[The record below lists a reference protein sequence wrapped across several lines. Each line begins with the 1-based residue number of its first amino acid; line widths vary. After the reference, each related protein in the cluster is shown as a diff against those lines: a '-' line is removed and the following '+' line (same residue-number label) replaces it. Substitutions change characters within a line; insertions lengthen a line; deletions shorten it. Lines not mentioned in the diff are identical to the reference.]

1 MPAVTTLTRALL
13 SIALIATVAG
23 CTKRVDPDKVPIG
36 TPVEVTR
43 QDGGV
48 VKGTLTARDEQTLRV
63 TSGRTSKAIP
73 RDQVADIALINTDAP
88 APLPALAKFHE
99 YTVPAGTA
107 LHARLD
113 TSLGSD
119 TNQVNDPVEATLTE
133 AELVDGVEVLP
144 SGSIVK
150 GVVTTAESSGKVRG
164 RASLAVKF
172 RSITLAGRDE
182 TYGLSS
188 SIQHTAAAT
197 KGDDAKKIGIPAAG
211 GAILGAILGGK
222 KGALIGTAI
231 GGGAGAVV
239 VLTTSGP
246 EVRYASGTVL
256 SLSLDQPIDVRV
268 PIRK

>member
-1 MPAVTTLTRALL
+1 MRITSITRALI
-13 SIALIATVAG
+13 SIALVATVAG

-48 VKGTLTARDEQTLRV
+48 VKGTLTARDDQSLRLA
-63 TSGRTSKAIP
+63 SGRTTRSIP
-73 RDQVADIALINTDAP
+73 RDQVADIAIVSTDAP
-88 APLPALAKFHE
+88 PALPALAKFRE
-99 YTVPAGTA
+99 YTVPAGTV
-107 LHARLD
+107 LHARLT

-119 TNQVNDPVEATLTE
+119 SSQINDPVEATLTE
-133 AELVDGVEVLP
+133 AEVIDGVEVLP
-144 SGSIVK
+144 AGSIIK
-150 GVVTTAESSGKVRG
+150 GVVTSAESSGKVRG
-164 RASLAVKF
+164 RASLAVRF
-172 RSITLAGRDE
+172 RSITLAGRDD
-182 TYGLSS
+182 TYAMSS
-188 SIQHTAAAT
+188 SVQHTAAAT

-246 EVRYASGTVL
+246 EVRYAGGTML
-256 SLSLDQPIDVRV
+256 SLPLDESIDVRV